1 MSDFVYDRTGA
12 DRRPKKGISQMLG
25 LDAQDAPLV
34 TNRILRASHRRPKSN
49 SYGDA
54 CRRFHRALLRQTRTG
69 CHTARSVRTPL
80 AGRFVDALSP
90 TTAGATQQ
98 KTQFK
103 AVVPNPLRNQKAER
117 CIRYSN
123 RPSCCLALCSIA
135 LDVASESDNHVRQSD
150 HELHI
155 TSNHIASCLWL
166 VRSDATACRAR
177 RSRRR

>member
-1 MSDFVYDRTGA
+1 
-12 DRRPKKGISQMLG
+12 MLG

-49 SYGDA
+49 SYGHA

-80 AGRFVDALSP
+80 AGGFVDALSP

-98 KTQFK
+98 KHSLK
-103 AVVPNPLRNQKAER
+103 VLSHPLRNQKAER

-123 RPSCCLALCSIA
+123 RPSCCLALGSIA
-135 LDVASESDNHVRQSD
+135 LDVASESDDHVGQSI

-155 TSNHIASCLWL
+155 TSNHIANCLWL
-166 VRSDATACRAR
+166 VRLDATACRADDPAAGDGEGCYNCVPQGALTG
-177 RSRRR
+177 